1 MWLNCTHFKLF
12 LEKNNKIVARIVE
25 KYQQILQIAYTY

>member
-25 KYQQILQIAYTY
+25 KEYLYQNK